1 MSRNAVSIDV
11 TLALRGRDILA
22 GRAFL
27 SSNRGRVTTVFRY
40 DSSYLASKGAFP
52 LDPALPLFEG
62 SHAIQD
68 GLPFAFAD
76 SAPDRWGRNLIRK
89 RLQSVGPDGAR
100 REVTDIDYLLEVSD
114 ATRQGALRFTVASE
128 NSDEKFLAGHADVPK
143 LIELPRLL
151 AACDRVVGDGDL
163 AAIKELLDAG
173 TGSLGGA
180 RPKASVRDGGRLLIA
195 KFSSLRDE
203 WDVIAWEK
211 TALDLAERAGITVPG
226 RRLERIAGRSVLLL
240 DRFDRTPDGAR
251 IPYLSAMS
259 LLTAR
264 DGNTA
269 AFNYLDLAEA
279 VAEYGAET
287 VRADLVELWRRA
299 IFSVAIHN
307 TDDHLRNH
315 GFLRADGGWAPSP
328 VFDINPNPDIGVRRE
343 LAIGVGIDPADEI
356 LALREVAPSFGVDR
370 LVAEEI
376 LNEVF
381 NATRLWRECA
391 GINGLPARELRLME
405 DAFAPRFSLR

>member
-11 TLALRGRDILA
+11 TLAMGGRDILA

-27 SSNRGRVTTVFRY
+27 SSNRGRVTAVFRY
-40 DSSYLASKGAFP
+40 DSGYLATEGAFP

-114 ATRQGALRFTVASE
+114 ATRQGALRFTAAADSPGGT
-128 NSDEKFLAGHADVPK
+128 FLAAHADVPK

-151 AACDRVVGDGDL
+151 AASDRVVGDGDL
-163 AAIKELLDAG
+163 TAVKELLDAG

-180 RPKASVRDGGRLLIA
+180 RPKASVRDGRRLLIA
-195 KFSSLRDE
+195 KFSSPHDE

-211 TALDLAERAGITVPG
+211 TALDLAERAGITVPS
-226 RRLERIAGRSVLLL
+226 RRLERISGRSVLLL
-240 DRFDRTPDGAR
+240 ERFDRAPDGSR
-251 IPYLSAMS
+251 IPYLSGMS
-259 LLTAR
+259 LLNAR
-264 DGNTA
+264 DGSSA
-269 AFNYLDLAEA
+269 SFEYLDLAE
-279 VAEYGAET
+279 VLAEHGAAT
-287 VRADLVELWRRA
+287 IRADLVELWRRA
-299 IFSVAIHN
+299 VFSVAVHN

-315 GFLRADGGWAPSP
+315 GFLRAAGGWKPSP
-328 VFDINPNPDIGVRRE
+328 AFDINPNPDIGVRRE
-343 LAIGVGIDPADEI
+343 LVIAAALGPTDEAQ
-356 LALREVAPSFGVDR
+356 ALREAAPAFGVDR
-370 LVAEEI
+370 GVAEEI
-376 LNEVF
+376 IGQVYD
-381 NATRLWRECA
+381 ATRTWRECA
-391 GINGLPARELRLME
+391 LGNGVPARELRLME
-405 DAFAPRFSLR
+405 DAFAGGST

>member
-11 TLALRGRDILA
+11 TLAMGGRDILA
-22 GRAFL
+22 GRAL
-27 SSNRGRVTTVFRY
+27 ISSNRGRVTTVFRY
-40 DSSYLASKGAFP
+40 DSGYLASKGAFP

-89 RLQSVGPDGAR
+89 RLQSLAPDGAR

-114 ATRQGALRFTVASE
+114 TTRQGALRFTVASE

-151 AACDRVVGDGDL
+151 AACDRFVGDGDL
-163 AAIKELLDAG
+163 AAIKQLLDAG
-173 TGSLGGA
+173 AGSLGGA

-211 TALDLAERAGITVPG
+211 TALDLAERACITVPG
-226 RRLERIAGRSVLLL
+226 RRTYPVPVC
-240 DRFDRTPDGAR
+240 D
-251 IPYLSAMS
+251 
-259 LLTAR
+259 
-264 DGNTA
+264 
-269 AFNYLDLAEA
+269 
-279 VAEYGAET
+279 V
-287 VRADLVELWRRA
+287 V
-299 IFSVAIHN
+299 IHN

-343 LAIGVGIDPADEI
+343 LAIGVGIDPADGI

-381 NATRLWRECA
+381 DATRSWRECA
-391 GINGLPARELRLME
+391 GINGLPARELSLME
-405 DAFAPRFSLR
+405 DAFAPCFSLR

>member
-1 MSRNAVSIDV
+1 MTSPSQWG
-11 TLALRGRDILA
+11 GRDILA

-40 DSSYLASKGAFP
+40 DSGYLASKGAFP
-52 LDPALPLFEG
+52 LDPALPLFKG

-89 RLQSVGPDGAR
+89 RLQSLAPDGAR

-114 ATRQGALRFTVASE
+114 TTRQGALRFTVASE

-151 AACDRVVGDGDL
+151 AACDRFVGDGDL

-173 TGSLGGA
+173 AGSLGGA

-195 KFSSLRDE
+195 KLSSLRDE

-211 TALDLAERAGITVPG
+211 TALDLAERACITVPG

-251 IPYLSAMS
+251 IRYLSAMS
-259 LLTAR
+259 PSTTRMTTYATTGFFGLIENAHLIWPHLGAVVVSASAAIYFKGVSAGTAERMDPRAPASWLLTTSTPMVNSVKQAILRTRTCCGPRVDQAR
-264 DGNTA
+264 DS
-269 AFNYLDLAEA
+269 
-279 VAEYGAET
+279 
-287 VRADLVELWRRA
+287 
-299 IFSVAIHN
+299 SV
-307 TDDHLRNH
+307 
-315 GFLRADGGWAPSP
+315 
-328 VFDINPNPDIGVRRE
+328 
-343 LAIGVGIDPADEI
+343 
-356 LALREVAPSFGVDR
+356 
-370 LVAEEI
+370 
-376 LNEVF
+376 
-381 NATRLWRECA
+381 
-391 GINGLPARELRLME
+391 
-405 DAFAPRFSLR
+405 SL